1 MEKNE
6 YLCNMNKAEE
16 QQFAILSSRVSSAE
30 REKHE
35 AQKKVTLLEQK
46 NSALE
51 SEKADIQRQLNE
63 KMDEVAATVK
73 QLAQFMMGKGP
84 VTLSDSLR
92 DAIVSGVKEEFEEKL
107 RLQEEMHAK
116 DLHALKD
123 FFALQLAAKDNEIAA
138 LKAKN
143 GENPGD
149 APGTPNPGQPIPDGM
164 APEDRIKQ
172 LEQQKNKCAIDAYG
186 QRTESEKYNHGCQNP
201 VKADDLDQ
209 NGEDVP
215 DERCAE
221 IAKRVSDEIRQRK
234 NMKGKGKPR
243 NIQPLEEAALKD
255 KNSQIILTP
264 EGLPD
269 DAEELEPEITTRYIW
284 VEGHFRCK
292 VIVKR
297 KFKDPRGKYY
307 YVNLPE
313 KYRNPIGREAVTESV
328 IALVYVLHGEHRMT
342 FSEIVTFLKSKGLNY
357 SEGAVKNWI
366 KKAGDLLAPLDEV
379 IQEEILATGHD
390 HVDESTIGIC
400 DKRLPNKGEKEED
413 VEDEQ
418 HYYKRWMFCHYSPVN
433 KLTQFVFFGRGRR
446 TREAVE
452 TYFKDTRKRL
462 FIHSDG
468 APLYK
473 CYDVTVE
480 ELEKC
485 SEVADIIV
493 RISCLVHMRR
503 PHFKLKDVSQDAC
516 EIAHLADQIFHLD
529 KKIKEGA
536 KGDFDKIAQERVL
549 QIGPILQSIKD
560 KLDILEKELDQR
572 KEPELVK
579 AVKYAK
585 KEYPCLL
592 HCLKN
597 GALDFSNNAVER
609 EIRRLAKY
617 RNNNFAGSP
626 DGGVRLA
633 RSLTTFANCKAYQ
646 LNSFRYL
653 CDVFRRIKNTA
664 KEDMVNLVA
673 HKWQPP
679 LELCSLATEGTQE
692 LAPAIY

>member
-1 MEKNE
+1 
-6 YLCNMNKAEE
+6 MNKAEE

-35 AQKKVTLLEQK
+35 AQKKIKLLEQK

-51 SEKADIQRQLNE
+51 SDKADMQRRLNE
-63 KMDEVAATVK
+63 KMDEVADTVK
-73 QLAQFMMGKGP
+73 QMAQFMMGKGP

-92 DAIVSGVKEEFEEKL
+92 DAIVAGVKEEFEAKL
-107 RLQEEMHAK
+107 REEREAHSKEMQS
-116 DLHALKD
+116 LKD
-123 FFALQLAAKDNEIAA
+123 QFALMLAAKENEIAA
-138 LKAKN
+138 LKAKK
-143 GENPGD
+143 GEDQGD
-149 APGTPNPGQPIPDGM
+149 SHGTVGSSYSIPEGM
-164 APEDRIKQ
+164 SPEDRIKQ
-172 LEQQKNKCAIDAYG
+172 LEQQKNNAAIDAYG
-186 QRTESEKYNHGCQNP
+186 QGTESEKYNHGCQSP
-201 VKADDLDQ
+201 VKSDDLDLD
-209 NGEDVP
+209 GADVP
-215 DERCAE
+215 EERCAE
-221 IAKRVSDEIRQRK
+221 IAKQVMEAARQRK
-234 NMKGKGKPR
+234 DMKGVEKPR
-243 NIQPLEEAALKD
+243 KFQPLEEAALKD

-264 EGLPD
+264 ENLPD
-269 DAEELEPEITTRYIW
+269 DAEELEPDITTRYVW

-292 VIVKR
+292 VIIRR
-297 KFKDPRGKYY
+297 KFMDPRGKYY
-307 YVNLPE
+307 YINLPE
-313 KYRNPIGREAVTESV
+313 KYKNPIGREDVTESV

-342 FSEIVTFLKSKGLNY
+342 YSEIVTFLKSKGLNY
-357 SEGAVKNWI
+357 SESAVKNWI
-366 KKAGDLLAPLDEV
+366 KKAGDLLEPLDEV

-400 DKRLPNKGEKEED
+400 DKRLPNKGEKEEE
-413 VEDEQ
+413 VEDEL

-433 KLTQFVFFGRGRR
+433 KLTQFVFFDRGRR

-452 TYFKDTRKRL
+452 AYFKDAKKRL

-468 APLYK
+468 CPIYK
-473 CYDVTVE
+473 CYDVTVD

-516 EIAHLADQIFHLD
+516 EIMHLADSVFHLD
-529 KKIKEGA
+529 KQIKANA
-536 KGDFDKIAQERVL
+536 KGDFEKIAQERVL
-549 QIGPILQSIKD
+549 QIGPILQRIKD
-560 KLDILEKELDQR
+560 KLDILEKELDQA

-579 AVKYAK
+579 AVKYAQ

-617 RNNNFAGSP
+617 RNNNFFAGSP

-653 CDVFRRIKNTA
+653 CDVLRRIKNTA
-664 KEDMVNLVA
+664 KEDLVNLVA
-673 HKWQPP
+673 HKWQP
-679 LELCSLATEGTQE
+679 Q

>member
-1 MEKNE
+1 M
-6 YLCNMNKAEE
+6 
-16 QQFAILSSRVSSAE
+16 
-30 REKHE
+30 
-35 AQKKVTLLEQK
+35 
-46 NSALE
+46 
-51 SEKADIQRQLNE
+51 
-63 KMDEVAATVK
+63 
-73 QLAQFMMGKGP
+73 AQFMMGKGP

-92 DAIVSGVKEEFEEKL
+92 DAIVAGVKEEFEAKL
-107 RLQEEMHAK
+107 REEREAHSKEMQS
-116 DLHALKD
+116 LKD
-123 FFALQLAAKDNEIAA
+123 QFALMLAAKENEIAA
-138 LKAKN
+138 LKAKK
-143 GENPGD
+143 GEDQGD
-149 APGTPNPGQPIPDGM
+149 SHGTVGSSYSIPEGM
-164 APEDRIKQ
+164 SPEDRIKQ
-172 LEQQKNKCAIDAYG
+172 LEQQKNNAAIDAYG
-186 QRTESEKYNHGCQNP
+186 QGTESEKYNHGCQSP
-201 VKADDLDQ
+201 VKSDDLDLD
-209 NGEDVP
+209 GADVP
-215 DERCAE
+215 EERCAE
-221 IAKRVSDEIRQRK
+221 IAKQVMEAARQRK
-234 NMKGKGKPR
+234 DMKGVEKPR
-243 NIQPLEEAALKD
+243 KFQPLEEAALKD

-264 EGLPD
+264 ENLPD
-269 DAEELEPEITTRYIW
+269 DAEELEPDITTRYVW

-292 VIVKR
+292 VIIRR
-297 KFKDPRGKYY
+297 KFMDPRGKYY
-307 YVNLPE
+307 YINLPE
-313 KYRNPIGREAVTESV
+313 KYKNPIGREDVTESV

-342 FSEIVTFLKSKGLNY
+342 YSEIVTFLKSKGLNY
-357 SEGAVKNWI
+357 SESAVKNWI
-366 KKAGDLLAPLDEV
+366 KKAGDLLEPLDEV

-400 DKRLPNKGEKEED
+400 DKRLPNKGEKEEE
-413 VEDEQ
+413 VEDEL

-433 KLTQFVFFGRGRR
+433 KLTQFVFFDRGRR

-452 TYFKDTRKRL
+452 AYFKDAQKRL

-468 APLYK
+468 CPIYK
-473 CYDVTVE
+473 CYDVTVD

-516 EIAHLADQIFHLD
+516 EIMHLADSVFHLD
-529 KKIKEGA
+529 KQIKANA
-536 KGDFDKIAQERVL
+536 KGDFEKIAQERVL
-549 QIGPILQSIKD
+549 QIGPILQRIKD
-560 KLDILEKELDQR
+560 KLDILEKELDQA

-579 AVKYAK
+579 AVKYAQ

-617 RNNNFAGSP
+617 RNNNFFAGSP

-653 CDVFRRIKNTA
+653 CDVLRRIKNTA
-664 KEDMVNLVA
+664 KEDLVNLVA
-673 HKWQPP
+673 HKWQP
-679 LELCSLATEGTQE
+679 Q